1 MIKGQD
7 IVVFALLMG
16 RNAATPTYAELGAA
30 AKISASEAH
39 SAMRRLQEA
48 SLVSGE
54 RRVMKRNAR
63 EFLFHALRYFFPL
76 RYSGVLTKGTP
87 TAYSAPVAQ
96 GEFSASGLPPVWK
109 GSDGSV
115 LGQGV
120 EPIYPTAPAAASRN
134 KELYATLALI
144 DMLRGGRIR
153 ERLFAENKIEEML
166 A

>member
-7 IVVFALLMG
+7 IVVLAQLMNRDAGAL
-16 RNAATPTYAELGAA
+16 TYAELGKA

-39 SAMRRLQEA
+39 SSMRRLQEA
-48 SLVSGE
+48 SLVNSE
-54 RRVMKRNAR
+54 RRVIKRNVR

-76 RYSGVLTKGTP
+76 KYSGMLTKGMP

-96 GEFSASGLPPVWK
+96 GVFSSSGLSPVWS
-109 GSDGSV
+109 GSYGTV

-120 EPIYPTAPAAASRN
+120 EPIYPTAPDAASN
-134 KELYATLALI
+134 NPVLYDTLALI